1 MLIFTTLTNIFTL
14 NNLSISVQAI
24 AKGAIIVAA
33 VLLQQR
39 IADRSR
45 AVT

>member
-1 MLIFTTLTNIFTL
+1 MLNNIFTL
-14 NNLSISVQAI
+14 NNLSISAQAI
-24 AKGAIIVAA
+24 AKGVIIVVA